1 MKSTR
6 VRRVPVAA
14 ASVAAAAILVTACSS
29 SSSSSTASSSSSP
42 SGSASASSSAPGS
55 ASASASSSALETTS
69 VTVGAL
75 PLVDSAGLY
84 VALKNGYFT
93 QAGLNVTVKPIQQST
108 AALPDLLHGSVDV
121 VAGAN
126 YVSYFQAQA
135 HGAASLSLLASGTV
149 CQPNSFNVLALPS
162 SGITKPADLAGKT
175 IAVNLTN
182 NVQTLTTNIMLKADG
197 VNPSSVHYVVIPF
210 PDMVTALKAGRV
222 DAISAVEPFDT
233 AAQAIGAKQVLSE
246 CTGQTANFPM
256 SGYFA
261 TSAWTQKNPNTAR
274 AFQAALEKAQSY
286 MDTNP
291 QSIRSIIP
299 TYTTIKPT
307 QAAGLALN
315 TYPSTV
321 DVASMQRVVT
331 LMVSGGLLTKSFD
344 VSSLLFH

>member
-14 ASVAAAAILVTACSS
+14 VSLAAAAILVTACSS
-29 SSSSSTASSSSSP
+29 SSSSSSASSSSSP
-42 SGSASASSSAPGS
+42 SGSASGS
-55 ASASASSSALETTS
+55 ASASASSSSALETTN

-84 VALKNGYFT
+84 VALKNGYFK
-93 QAGLNVTVKPIQQST
+93 QAGLNVTVTPIQQST
-108 AALPDLLHGSVDV
+108 AALPDLLHGSVNV

-149 CQPNSFNVLALPS
+149 CSPTTFDVLALPS

-182 NVQTLTTNIMLKADG
+182 NVQTLTTDIMLKADG
-197 VNPSSVHYVVIPF
+197 VNPASVHYVVISF
-210 PDMVTALKAGRV
+210 PNMVTALKAGRV

-233 AAQAIGAKQVLSE
+233 AAKAAGAKQVLSE
-246 CTGQTANFPM
+246 CTGTTANFPM
-256 SGYFA
+256 SGYFS
-261 TSAWTQKNPNTAR
+261 TSAWAQKNPNTAR
-274 AFQAALEKAQSY
+274 AFVQALEKGQAYISA
-286 MDTNP
+286 NP
-291 QSIRSIIP
+291 EALKSIIP
-299 TYTTIKPT
+299 TYTKITSA
-307 QAAGLALN
+307 QAAGLGVN
-315 TYPSTV
+315 TYPSTL
-321 DVASMQRVVT
+321 DAASMQRVVT

-344 VSSLLFH
+344 VNSLLFH